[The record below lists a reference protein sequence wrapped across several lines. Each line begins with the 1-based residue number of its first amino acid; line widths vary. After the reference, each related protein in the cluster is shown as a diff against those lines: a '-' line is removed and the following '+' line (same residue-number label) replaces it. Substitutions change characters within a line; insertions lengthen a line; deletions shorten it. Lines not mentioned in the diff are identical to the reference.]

1 MNALH
6 GLCVLNTRPK
16 EQAIALSQDIVN
28 AGGKVIE
35 LPTLEIK
42 ERFDW
47 VNRLPDL
54 ATIHQAIFIS
64 VNAVEHCFKQLKL
77 HQISW
82 PSTIEVIAVGQ
93 SSAAVLRQYGIP
105 VSATP
110 EIADSE
116 HLLTLPT
123 LQQVLQKNILLFKG
137 QGGRTLIEETLLQR
151 NAHLV
156 ILDVY
161 ERVIPKI
168 NPQLM
173 KSIWRDDLVDII
185 LLTSEQSMH
194 NLFRLFEEDSHYWL
208 CNKTCLVISKRL
220 AQIASSIGMKHII
233 LSRPDGIMTALC
245 DYVIKD

>member
-1 MNALH
+1 MNTLH
-6 GLCVLNTRPK
+6 GLCLLNTRPK
-16 EQAIALSQDIVN
+16 EQATALSQNILN

-35 LPTLEIK
+35 LPTLEIQGLC
-42 ERFDW
+42 EW

-64 VNAVEHCFKQLKL
+64 VNAVEHCFKQLTL
-77 HQISW
+77 HQLSW

-93 SSAAVLRQYGIP
+93 GSAAALHQHGIS

-123 LQQVLQKNILLFKG
+123 LERVLQKNILLLKG
-137 QGGRTLIEETLLQR
+137 EGGRTLIEDTLLER
-151 NAHLV
+151 NAHLI

-161 ERVIPKI
+161 QRMLPKI
-168 NPQLM
+168 NSQLM
-173 KSIWRDDLVDII
+173 KSIRHDDLVDII

-194 NLFRLFEEDSHYWL
+194 NLFKLFEKDSHLWL
-208 CNKTCLVISKRL
+208 CNKPCLVISDRL
-220 AQIASSIGMKHII
+220 ARIASSIGIKNII
-233 LSRPDGIMTALC
+233 LSRPDGIMNTLC